1 MFPNIRKQFRLS
13 ITYSFSSRYDKLER
27 TFKMLKINKWALYSK
42 SVLGYNSLP
51 LILKY
56 FYDPCIYMDEEEEG
70 VFSHTPFY

>member
-1 MFPNIRKQFRLS
+1 MFPNIRKQFRLF
-13 ITYSFSSRYDKLER
+13 ITYSFSSRYHKLE
-27 TFKMLKINKWALYSK
+27 INKGALYSK

-56 FYDPCIYMDEEEEG
+56 FYDPCIYMDVEEEG